1 MNKELIIKKAF
12 DDVVWMAIRYANGRH
27 TYAPSMVREA
37 VNAFKEVFPDWQLKA
52 DKTINLI
59 CLNNN
64 YGMGNNI

>member
-1 MNKELIIKKAF
+1 
-12 DDVVWMAIRYANGRH
+12 MAIRYANGRH
-27 TYAPSMVREA
+27 TYDPSMVREA

-59 CLNNN
+59 YLKKN